1 MTDFRDTD
9 PLIEHGDDDADDDEG
24 ATYPFQ
30 YSTPGPSGEEIP
42 MTTMNRERERS
53 AATAAEP
60 TTVDTSFIEDTSGR
74 RVNSDSLKI
83 QAANLN
89 LERMYPNYG
98 RDGNFFNPQ
107 DLR

>member
-1 MTDFRDTD
+1 
-9 PLIEHGDDDADDDEG
+9 
-24 ATYPFQ
+24 
-30 YSTPGPSGEEIP
+30 

-60 TTVDTSFIEDTSGR
+60 TMVDTSFIEGTSGR

-89 LERMYPNYG
+89 RERMYPNYG
-98 RDGNFFNPQ
+98 RDGNFLTLKVSEKYPGKVVLVGPRGFHERWNGEPKVIKN
-107 DLR
+107 RHENSRSKA